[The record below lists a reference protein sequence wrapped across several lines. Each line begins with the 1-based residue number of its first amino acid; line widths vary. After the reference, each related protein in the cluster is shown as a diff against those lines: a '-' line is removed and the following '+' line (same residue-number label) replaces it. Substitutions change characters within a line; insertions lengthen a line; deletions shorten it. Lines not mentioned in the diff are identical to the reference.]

1 MLLLNI
7 ALFRTIVEKGSLSGA
22 ARELG
27 LSPTTVSERL
37 AALEAHYGVVLLNRT
52 TRSISLTEEGRTL
65 IEGAKHVLGEI
76 EDLETRIRQGA
87 QTLSGLIRISAPSD
101 LGRTIVTDEIN
112 LFLAQHRSI
121 SVELMLSDGYIDI
134 VGQGFDIAVRF
145 GAVTD
150 SSLRIRSLGS
160 KRRLV
165 CAAPAYIEKH
175 GTPRTPA
182 DLKDHNCLVM
192 RFGINLDNVWRFG
205 SDPVKH
211 SVIVRGDRVANDSAL
226 VRQWALD
233 GHGVMYRSELDV
245 GADIKSGRLVELLA
259 DHAPPATPIQ
269 MLFPPSRAQPRRVR
283 ALADQLALRLQETQQ
298 PSTGP

>member
-175 GTPRTPA
+175 GAPRTPA

-205 SDPVKH
+205 SDSVKH
-211 SVIVRGDRVANDSAL
+211 SVVVRGDRVANDSAL

-298 PSTGP
+298 PGTGP